1 MASLDQ
7 RTVAGFTFYTYSYG
21 DDLDKCARQFYESAE
36 EARSDLLAFR
46 TALIEE
52 EGRRQPLRDMKIV
65 RLHTLPVTRKTLVD
79 LFNGLD
85 GDLGGFIRSR
95 EVVEVVTEPQPH

>member
-1 MASLDQ
+1 MADIDQ
-7 RTVAGFTFYTYSYG
+7 GTDKGFTFYTYSYG
-21 DDLDKCARQFYESAE
+21 DDLENCARQFYQSVE
-36 EARSDLLAFR
+36 EARSDLVAFR

-65 RLHTLPVTRKTLVD
+65 RLHTLPVTRGAIVD
-79 LFNGLD
+79 LFNGMD

-95 EVVEVVTEPQPH
+95 EVVEVVTEPQSP